1 MAQTFKV
8 KGDVVTNA
16 SDNDFSRAVF
26 VRITATADTTGTLE
40 ESDGSTQIG
49 QFYLEN
55 GDTVI
60 IEKHPAEKITCPT
73 SKASAVGSPRG

>member
-1 MAQTFKV
+1 MAQTFIV
-8 KGDVVTNA
+8 KGDVVTNP
-16 SDNDFSRAVF
+16 STNDFSRAVF
-26 VRITATADTTGTLE
+26 VRITATSDVTGSLF
-40 ESDGSTQIG
+40 ESNGSTKIG
-49 QFYLEN
+49 EFYLEN

>member
-1 MAQTFKV
+1 MAQTFIV

-16 SDNDFSRAVF
+16 SSNNIGRANF
-26 VRITATADTTGTLE
+26 VRVTATGDTTGTVLD
-40 ESDGSTQIG
+40 SDDAQLGE
-49 QFYLEN
+49 FYLEN

-60 IEKHPAEKITCPT
+60 LEKNPGDKVTCPT

>member
-8 KGDVVTNA
+8 KGDVVTNP
-16 SDNDFSRAVF
+16 SDNDFGRAHF
-26 VRITATADTTGTLE
+26 VRITATADVTGTLE
-40 ESDGSTQIG
+40 ESNGSTGIG

-73 SKASAVGSPRG
+73 SKASAVGSPKG